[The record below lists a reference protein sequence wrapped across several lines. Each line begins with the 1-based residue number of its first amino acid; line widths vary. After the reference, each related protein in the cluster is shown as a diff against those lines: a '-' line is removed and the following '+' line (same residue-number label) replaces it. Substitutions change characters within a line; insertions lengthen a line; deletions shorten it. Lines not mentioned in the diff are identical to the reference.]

1 MKTTERNAPAARE
14 PKGATQM
21 FVRPT
26 IKTLFVLAA
35 AAAAAPLLVSC
46 GGAPR
51 SAAAER
57 PAAVAA
63 PVAVAALAETP
74 EFASATGEVAPYERA
89 NPGTKL
95 LGRVERVFA
104 REGDAVRA
112 GQTLAALDAA
122 DVRAQVGLADAAVAS
137 AQAQYDNAAA
147 MYRRIQTL
155 AARGSATAKNLE
167 DAAAGNAMAAAG
179 LAQAQAGAAA
189 ARATLAYAEV
199 KAPISGLVSAKRIE
213 VGDMAAPGAP
223 LFTIDDVSRVKV
235 LAELAEADLAGV
247 VPGAPARARIDALG
261 REFAAT
267 VDRVSPAGD
276 PRSRTFEVQIVV
288 DNKDGALRPGMY
300 ARALFPK
307 APRKALFVPKSALTT
322 RGELVGLY
330 ALDDEGA
337 ARLRWVRVGR
347 EDGDKVEVLCGLA
360 AGERYVA
367 APPAELVDGAPVA
380 AR

>member
-1 MKTTERNAPAARE
+1 MPFAQIYLLEGRIIRQGNENESIEVFRYVTENTFDAYMWQTIESKQKFISQIMTSKSP
-14 PKGATQM
+14 
-21 FVRPT
+21 VR
-26 IKTLFVLAA
+26 
-35 AAAAAPLLVSC
+35 SC
-46 GGAPR
+46 
-51 SAAAER
+51 EDIDET
-57 PAAVAA
+57 
-63 PVAVAALAETP
+63 AL
-74 EFASATGEVAPYERA
+74 S
-89 NPGTKL
+89 
-95 LGRVERVFA
+95 
-104 REGDAVRA
+104 
-112 GQTLAALDAA
+112 
-122 DVRAQVGLADAAVAS
+122 
-137 AQAQYDNAAA
+137 
-147 MYRRIQTL
+147 
-155 AARGSATAKNLE
+155 
-167 DAAAGNAMAAAG
+167 
-179 LAQAQAGAAA
+179 
-189 ARATLAYAEV
+189 YAEV

-267 VDRVSPAGD
+267 VDRVAPAGD

-337 ARLRWVRVGR
+337 ARLRWIRVGR
-347 EDGDKVEVLCGLA
+347 EDGDKVEVLSGLA